1 MDGFLSCHL
10 YDQRTTIA
18 GQIWHWNGIQYNNKT
33 HEPSIYLVA
42 GTVTRTEG
50 LRDWE
55 LQPWLPGALYLQ
67 REDPQAKKYDM
78 SVLIDH
84 FALC

>member
-1 MDGFLSCHL
+1 M
-10 YDQRTTIA
+10 
-18 GQIWHWNGIQYNNKT
+18 
-33 HEPSIYLVA
+33 A
-42 GTVTRTEG
+42 GTVTYTEG

-55 LQPWLPGALYLQ
+55 LQPWLPGAVYLQ

-84 FALC
+84 FALS